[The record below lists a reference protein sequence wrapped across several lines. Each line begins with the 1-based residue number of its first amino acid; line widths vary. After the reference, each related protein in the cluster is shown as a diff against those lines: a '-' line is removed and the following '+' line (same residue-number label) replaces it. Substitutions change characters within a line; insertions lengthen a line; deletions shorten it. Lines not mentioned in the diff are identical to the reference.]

1 MQTATDP
8 RTRILDAALR
18 LMSEQGSSGASM
30 RQLAAASGLNVATL
44 YHYFPSKADLL
55 GSLLEQRQYG
65 SRLFAETPPVHTDA
79 PARDR
84 IVALIRWFWEGA
96 LEEESV
102 WRLLIGEALHGEERA
117 TTSAQ
122 ELVESIDS
130 ALTAWLGDL
139 VPELPVEPA
148 VGARIVRAQLFSLV
162 VEHLAVRPVAPADA
176 EGRADELAALLLPA

>member
-1 MQTATDP
+1 MRTATDP

-65 SRLFAETPPVHTDA
+65 ERLFAEAPPVPTHA
-79 PARDR
+79 PPRDR
-84 IVALIRWFWEGA
+84 IVALIRWLWEGA

-102 WRLLIGEALHGEERA
+102 WRLLIGEAVHGEERA
-117 TTSAQ
+117 TTSAHD
-122 ELVESIDS
+122 LVESIDG
-130 ALTAWLGDL
+130 ALTTWLRDL
-139 VPELPVEPA
+139 VPELP
-148 VGARIVRAQLFSLV
+148 
-162 VEHLAVRPVAPADA
+162 
-176 EGRADELAALLLPA
+176 GRARSRRAHRARLSSSRLSWSIWPWDQSHRPTQRAAPTSSQRC